1 MRIATVDGRI
11 KVLVGGGAV
20 DVERASRGRL
30 PAEPLAAY
38 DRFDDL
44 VAWAADVTQA
54 DEPFEPAMAGPPS
67 PSPRQVFGIGIN
79 YRDHAAESGHD
90 VPAAPVVFTKYV
102 SSFSGPVSTVTL
114 PPGSV
119 DWEVEVVAVIGRA
132 ARQVS
137 VAEAWAHVAGL
148 TVGQDLSE
156 RELQRRGPAPQF
168 GLGKSHPG
176 FAPTGP
182 ALVTP
187 DELDRPDDLALG
199 CEVNG
204 EPRQQARSADM
215 IFRVPE
221 LVSYLSGVVT
231 LSPGDVIFTGT
242 PPGVGMGRTPPIFL
256 HAGDHL
262 HSWIEG
268 IGELDQRFV
277 DPVGASG

>member
-1 MRIATVDGRI
+1 MRMANVDGRV

-20 DVERASRGRL
+20 DVEQASGGRL
-30 PAEPLAAY
+30 PAHVQAAY
-38 DRFDDL
+38 ERFDDL
-44 VAWAADVTQA
+44 VAWASGVTLA
-54 DEPFEPAMAGPPS
+54 DEPFAPEQAGAPS

-90 VPAAPVVFTKYV
+90 VPDFPVVFTKYV
-102 SSFSGPVSTVTL
+102 SAFSGPVSTVSL

-119 DWEVEVVAVIGRA
+119 DWEVEVVAVIGRT
-132 ARQVS
+132 ARAVPLAQ
-137 VAEAWAHVAGL
+137 AWAHVAGL

-156 RELQRRGPAPQF
+156 RGLQRRGPAAQF

-176 FAPTGP
+176 FAPSGP

-187 DELDRPDDLALG
+187 DELESPDDLALG

-204 EPRQQARSADM
+204 EVRQQARSADM
-215 IFRVPE
+215 IFGVPE

-231 LSPGDVIFTGT
+231 LYPGDVIFTGT
-242 PPGVGMGRTPPIFL
+242 PPGVGMGRTPPVFL
-256 HAGDHL
+256 RAGDHL

-268 IGELDQRFV
+268 IGQLDQTFV
-277 DPVGASG
+277 DAQT